1 MVEAEKALRGDTNDI
16 PTAATQRATSVL
28 TIVKL

>member
-1 MVEAEKALRGDTNDI
+1 MVEAEKALGGDNKDI
-16 PTAATQRATSVL
+16 PRAETQRAKSVL

>member
-1 MVEAEKALRGDTNDI
+1 MVEAEKALGGDTNDI
-16 PTAATQRATSVL
+16 PRAATQRARSVL